1 MGEQA
6 FLYQEI
12 AENLR
17 RRIATGQLTAGDR
30 LPSVRELAAEWQ
42 CTPATVSRAYRT
54 LSDEGLVV
62 SHHGRGTVVAPGA
75 LQPGE
80 GVWPWAALVNRAE
93 QYLLEALARGHTPIQ
108 ATAALSVAV
117 GRWAELQSSTPPAGE
132 AAGTTHLRF
141 AGSHDLALNVL
152 GDMLSEVAPTV
163 EWQAT
168 FVGSL
173 GGLMALARGE
183 ADVAGTH
190 LWDAAGDQYNV
201 PFVRRLL
208 PGRHA
213 GLLTLARRQL
223 GFIVAPGNPLGLR
236 QIADLARPGVR
247 LINRQTGSGTRVW
260 LDVQLERAGL
270 SGESIAGYERAV
282 TTHTAIAQSVA
293 AGDADVGIG
302 IYAAARAHDLG
313 FEPLTQ
319 EQYDLVMLVD
329 GWETP
334 AGQALRRVVQS
345 DAFRDALETLGGYDT
360 SVTGR
365 ESSV

>member
-1 MGEQA
+1 MSEQA
-6 FLYQEI
+6 YLYQEI

-62 SHHGRGTVVAPGA
+62 SHHGRGTVIAPGA

-93 QYLLEALARGHTPIQ
+93 QYLLEALARGHTPAQ
-108 ATAALSVAV
+108 AAAALSVAA
-117 GRWAELQSSTPPAGE
+117 GRWAEFQASPPPADNTAG
-132 AAGTTHLRF
+132 AAHLRF
-141 AGSHDLALNVL
+141 AGSHDLALGVL
-152 GDMLSEVAPTV
+152 GDMLAQAAPSIA
-163 EWQAT
+163 WQTT

-190 LWDAAGDQYNV
+190 LWDAAGDQYNL

-223 GFIVAPGNPLGLR
+223 GFIVPAGNPLGLR
-236 QIADLARPGVR
+236 EIADLGRPGVR

-260 LDVQLERAGL
+260 LDVQLDRVGL

-282 TTHTAIAQSVA
+282 TTHTAIAQAVA
-293 AGDADVGIG
+293 EGEADVGIG

-313 FEPLTQ
+313 FQPLTQ
-319 EQYDLVMLVD
+319 EQYDLVMLAE
-329 GWETP
+329 GWGTP
-334 AGQALRRVVQS
+334 AGQALRGVVQS
-345 DAFRDALETLGGYDT
+345 DAFRDALEALGGYDT

-365 ESSV
+365 ERSV